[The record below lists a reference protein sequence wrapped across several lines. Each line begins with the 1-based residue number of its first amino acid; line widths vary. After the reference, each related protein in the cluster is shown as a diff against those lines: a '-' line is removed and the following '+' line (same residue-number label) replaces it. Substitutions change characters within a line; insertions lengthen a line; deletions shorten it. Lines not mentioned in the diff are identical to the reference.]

1 MRNLIYAFL
10 ICLLTT
16 TPGCATYHVSKESL
30 LDQFVTLDVE
40 RKGFFFANAVKG
52 NTIESIKVLDKKGN
66 EQIIKITDR
75 TSIRITTLDN
85 SRTTFYFNTLIVKD
99 SSITGSKTHFFNY
112 QIKPINFN
120 DISKIEIQ

>member
-10 ICLLTT
+10 ICLMTIT
-16 TPGCATYHVSKESL
+16 QGCATYHVSKESL

-40 RKGFFFANAVKG
+40 RKGFLFANAVKG